1 MTISIEPL
9 DEAAMVLEQEKHAA
23 GIAEDA
29 FITLQH
35 VAMPQTAGG
44 ADLNKPIR
52 MLLHGSMAT

>member
-9 DEAAMVLEQEKHAA
+9 DEAPMVLEQEKHAA

-35 VAMPQTAGG
+35 GAMLQTAGG
-44 ADLNKPIR
+44 ADLNKPLT
-52 MLLHGSMAT
+52 MLLHASV